1 MKVSVIIPCLN
12 NASTLAIQ
20 LEALAAQQYAEPWE
34 VIVADNGSTDA
45 TVAIAEQFGDR
56 LPNLRVLD
64 ASRIGGSAH
73 ARNMAA
79 AAARGEFL
87 LFCDGDDEVGA
98 GWVAAMVAA
107 LEKSDLVG
115 GYMEYWRLNEPWLVR
130 AYGYE
135 SGLKLFESGYLKF
148 ASGCNLGIRRVVHE
162 AVGGFD
168 ETLLRL
174 QDVDYSWRVQ
184 QAGFKLSYAPD
195 AIVHFRLRGSIRS
208 VCRRAFKFG
217 YTEPFLYQKHRD
229 RGMPQILSWKSIA
242 KTVALFPVR
251 LIGSLR
257 DRALL
262 CKVLMEGCWRGGE
275 LYGCIK
281 HRYLPL

>member
-12 NASTLAIQ
+12 NASTLSTQ
-20 LEALAAQQYAEPWE
+20 LSALAAQQYAEPWE
-34 VIVADNGSTDA
+34 VIVADNGSTDE
-45 TVAIAEQFGDR
+45 TVAVAEQFGDR

-64 ASRIGGSAH
+64 ASRISGSAH
-73 ARNMAA
+73 ARNVAA
-79 AAARGEFL
+79 AAAQGEFL
-87 LFCDGDDEVGA
+87 LFCDGDDEVGT
-98 GWVAAMVAA
+98 GWVAAMAAA

-115 GYMEYWRLNEPWLVR
+115 GHIEYWRLNEPWLVR

-135 SGLKLFESGYLKF
+135 RGLKLFESGYLKF
-148 ASGCNLGIRRVVHE
+148 ASGCNLGIRHSVHD

-168 ETLLRL
+168 ESLLRL

-184 QAGFKLSYAPD
+184 QAGFRLSYAPD
-195 AIVHFRLRGSIRS
+195 AVVHFRLRGSIWS

-217 YTEPFLYQKHRD
+217 YTEPFLYRKHRNK
-229 RGMPQILSWKSIA
+229 GMPQILSWKTIV
-242 KTVALFPVR
+242 KTAALFPVR

-262 CKVLMEGCWRGGE
+262 CRVLMEGCWRGGE

>member
-12 NASTLAIQ
+12 NASTLATQ
-20 LEALAAQQYAEPWE
+20 LAALAAQSYAEPWE
-34 VIVADNGSTDA
+34 IIVADNGSTDE
-45 TVAIAEQFGDR
+45 TLAIARQFGDR
-56 LPNLRVLD
+56 LPHLHVID
-64 ASRIGGSAH
+64 ASEVGGSAY

-79 AAARGEFL
+79 AAAQGEFL

-98 GWVAAMVAA
+98 GWVAAMAAA
-107 LEKSDLVG
+107 LETADLVG
-115 GYMEYWRLNEPWLVR
+115 GQMEYWRLNEPWLVK
-130 AYGYE
+130 AYGCE
-135 SGLKLFESGYLKF
+135 SGLELFESGYLKF
-148 ASGCNLGIRRVVHE
+148 ASGCNLGIRRAVHN
-162 AVGGFD
+162 AIGGFD

-195 AIVHFRLRGSIRS
+195 AIVHFRLRGSIPG

-229 RGMPQILSWKSIA
+229 KGMPQILTWKPMV
-242 KTVALFPVR
+242 KTAVLLPLR
-251 LIGSLR
+251 LLTSLR
-257 DRALL
+257 DKASL
-262 CKVLMEGCWRGGE
+262 CKVLMECCWRGGE